1 MPGASS
7 VASAT
12 FIFNRAPQDGTVL
25 GSFSR
30 NVPTQTVMGQSGIQF
45 DLRRFIWIGGT
56 SQPSVRVC
64 AKWHSNR
71 VQTADDLFQNELIVP
86 GGGPSSAP
94 SIIPTVLNN
103 VIGTRFRLVEG
114 YRGTSL
120 AMMAME
126 RGEVEGVCQS
136 LSQFRM
142 VASHVQSGEVRFLLH
157 VDENPVPELPDVASA
172 FRYAKTEE
180 QKQLLRF
187 IFISEKFVRS
197 YVLPPNVPADRVETL
212 RRAIAETAKDPDLL
226 AEAKKMDV
234 DMSYQPPEGF
244 VVLLQRLYGASPE
257 LIDRVK
263 KLVPNPG

>member
-1 MPGASS
+1 M
-7 VASAT
+7 
-12 FIFNRAPQDGTVL
+12 
-25 GSFSR
+25 
-30 NVPTQTVMGQSGIQF
+30 
-45 DLRRFIWIGGT
+45 
-56 SQPSVRVC
+56 
-64 AKWHSNR
+64 KSNR
-71 VQTADDLFQNELIVP
+71 IVAGLILFAVLIAGCHNPPPVTR
-86 GGGPSSAP
+86 PSNAFEE
-94 SIIPTVLNN
+94 
-103 VIGTRFRLVEG
+103 RFKEVDRLVEG

-187 IFISEKFVRS
+187 VFVSEKFVRS

-212 RRAIAETAKDPDLL
+212 RRAIADTVRDPDLL
-226 AEAKKMDV
+226 AEAKKVDV